1 MIDWPVGVWL
11 DSIYKILS
19 AVSSITC
26 GLGVTRLRLSNKS
39 IIIGSQDERATLGDM
54 GGIFDRRDHWRV
66 GSDACFVVTTP
77 NPDQFYDSLAPDHKR
92 AVDAAR
98 ARGVGVSQSTEP
110 LRKQQLD
117 PEAPIWGDKT
127 PPKRPS

>member
-26 GLGVTRLRLSNKS
+26 GLEITRLRLSNKS

-54 GGIFDRRDHWRV
+54 GGIFDRR
-66 GSDACFVVTTP
+66 FVVTTP
-77 NPDQFYDSLAPDHKR
+77 NPDQFYDVCVYIHGRFL
-92 AVDAAR
+92 
-98 ARGVGVSQSTEP
+98 
-110 LRKQQLD
+110 
-117 PEAPIWGDKT
+117 
-127 PPKRPS
+127 